1 VLRIVKPIDEA
12 ALVELA
18 NKARLYDVFYSQFGQ
33 FGVLQRHQPLC
44 ITQPIERRIRFA
56 SERQQ
61 LILIALLNQRRV
73 AHSEV
78 LHDALQNNGFI
89 RRRDNERETFGQ
101 RRYHFFDNRRMLI
114 EIGPC
119 HSQTQ
124 PWKRDIFLGEIH

>member
-1 VLRIVKPIDEA
+1 MLLAPPSQCLVKPPSEHRNGTVWLSWPIMVLRIVKPIDEA

-33 FGVLQRHQPLC
+33 FGVLQCHQPLC

-89 RRRDNERETFGQ
+89 RRRDNERETFG
-101 RRYHFFDNRRMLI
+101 
-114 EIGPC
+114 
-119 HSQTQ
+119 
-124 PWKRDIFLGEIH
+124 